1 MESVL
6 KELAE
11 NLENGLITALVIL
24 VLSFMW
30 IFKKNIPTWVNNIFK
45 VKDKLNIKSLE
56 HHDLFNTCV
65 RVEKEV
71 SFMKFYTHGEYDITK
86 SKMCK
91 DFVKYKIKVCSES
104 FNNILKDDIEKMKSD
119 QFKMYIIDT
128 QTQMHIKYIGAIV
141 DEWRGK
147 EISEDDIRYVVD
159 LFEKF
164 RYDVVKAFEY
174 RINSIFSSTSHKNN
188 TRRLLAIFEM
198 WAFGIDMLPR
208 DMQVT
213 FETLNGRFKEINY

>member
-91 DFVKYKIKVCSES
+91 DFVKYKIKVCSEI
-104 FNNILKDDIEKMKSD
+104 FNNILNDDIEKMKSD

-147 EISEDDIRYVVD
+147 GISEDDIRYVVD

>member
-6 KELAE
+6 KVLAE
-11 NLENGLITALVIL
+11 NLESSLVSALVIL
-24 VLSFMW
+24 CLSFMW
-30 IFKKNIPTWVNNIFK
+30 IFKKNIPIWVNTFLS
-45 VKDKLNIKSLE
+45 VKNKLTIKSLE
-56 HHDLFNTCV
+56 HHDVFNTCA

-71 SFMKFYTHGEYDITK
+71 SFMKFYTHGEYDISK

-91 DFVKYKIKVCSES
+91 DFTKHKIKICSES
-104 FNNILKDDIEKMKSD
+104 FNNILKDDIEKMKPD
-119 QFKMYIIDT
+119 EFKMYIIEA

-141 DEWRGK
+141 DEWREKG
-147 EISEDDIRYVVD
+147 ISEDDIKYVIE

-174 RINSIFSSTSHKNN
+174 RINSIFSTTSHKNN

-213 FETLNGRFKEINY
+213 FETLNGRFKEIKY

>member
-91 DFVKYKIKVCSES
+91 DFVKYKIKVCSEI

-119 QFKMYIIDT
+119 EFKMYIIDT

-147 EISEDDIRYVVD
+147 GISEDDIRYVVD

>member
-11 NLENGLITALVIL
+11 NLEGGVITALVIL
-24 VLSFMW
+24 VLAFMW
-30 IFKKNIPTWVNNIFK
+30 IFKKNIPTWVNTILS
-45 VKDKLNIKSLE
+45 VKNKLTIKSLE
-56 HHDLFNTCV
+56 HHDIFNTCA

-71 SFMKFYTHGEYDITK
+71 SFMKFYTHGEYDISK

-91 DFVKYKIKVCSES
+91 DFVKYKIKLCSES
-104 FNNILKDDIEKMKSD
+104 FNNILKEDIESMKSD
-119 QFKMYIIDT
+119 EFKMYIIEA
-128 QTQMHIKYIGAIV
+128 QTQMHVNYIGAIV

-147 EISEDDIRYVVD
+147 GIAEDDIKYVVE

-174 RINSIFSSTSHKNN
+174 RINSIFSTTSHKNN

-208 DMQVT
+208 DMQTT

>member
-11 NLENGLITALVIL
+11 NLEGGLITALVIL
-24 VLSFMW
+24 VLAFMW
-30 IFKKNIPTWVNNIFK
+30 IFKKNIPTWVNNIFRL
-45 VKDKLNIKSLE
+45 KDKLTIKSLE
-56 HHDLFNTCV
+56 HHDVFNTCA

-71 SFMKFYTHGEYDITK
+71 SFMKFYTHGEYDISK

-91 DFVKYKIKVCSES
+91 DFTKHKIKVCSES
-104 FNNILKDDIEKMKSD
+104 FNNILKDDIEAMKPD
-119 QFKMYIIDT
+119 EFKMYIIEA

-141 DEWRGK
+141 DEWRDKG
-147 EISEDDIRYVVD
+147 IAEDDIKYVID

-174 RINSIFSSTSHKNN
+174 RINSIFSTTSHKNN

-208 DMQVT
+208 DMQTT

>member
-11 NLENGLITALVIL
+11 NLEGGIITAFLIL
-24 VLSFMW
+24 GLSFMW
-30 IFKKNIPTWVNNIFK
+30 IFKKNIPKWVNTVLS
-45 VKDKLNIKSLE
+45 VKYKLTIQSLE
-56 HHDLFNTCV
+56 HHDVFNTCA
-65 RVEKEV
+65 RVEKKV
-71 SFMKFYTHGEYDITK
+71 SFMKFYTHGEYDVSK

-104 FNNILKDDIEKMKSD
+104 FADILKQDIESMKSD
-119 QFKMYIIDT
+119 EFKMYIIEA
-128 QTQMHIKYIGAIV
+128 QSQMHVEYIEAIEKDWRGKGIPEEDIKYII
-141 DEWRGK
+141 E
-147 EISEDDIRYVVD
+147 

-174 RINSIFSSTSHKNN
+174 RINSIFSTTSHKNN

-208 DMQVT
+208 DMRTT
-213 FETLNGRFKEINY
+213 FENLNGRFKEINY

>member
-1 MESVL
+1 MQDVL
-6 KELAE
+6 KVLAE
-11 NLENGLITALVIL
+11 NLDGGVITALVIL
-24 VLSFMW
+24 SLAFMW
-30 IFKKNIPTWVNNIFK
+30 IFKNSVPTWINIIFS
-45 VKDKLNIKSLE
+45 VKNRLTIKSLE
-56 HHDLFNTCV
+56 HHDIFNTCA

-71 SFMKFYTHGEYDITK
+71 SFMKFYTHGEYDISK

-91 DFVKYKIKVCSES
+91 DFVKYKIKLCSES
-104 FNNILKDDIEKMKSD
+104 FNNILKEDIESMKSD
-119 QFKMYIIDT
+119 EFKMYIIET
-128 QTQMHIKYIGAIV
+128 QTQMHVNYISAIV

-147 EISEDDIRYVVD
+147 GISEDDIKYVVE

-174 RINSIFSSTSHKNN
+174 RINSIFSTTSHKNN

-208 DMQVT
+208 DMQIT

>member
-11 NLENGLITALVIL
+11 NLEGGIITAFLIL
-24 VLSFMW
+24 GLAFMW
-30 IFKKNIPTWVNNIFK
+30 IFKKNIPKWVNTVLS
-45 VKDKLNIKSLE
+45 VKYKLTIQSLE
-56 HHDLFNTCV
+56 HHDVFNTCA
-65 RVEKEV
+65 RVEKKV
-71 SFMKFYTHGEYDITK
+71 SFMKFYTHGEYDVSK

-91 DFVKYKIKVCSES
+91 DFVKYKIKVCSDS
-104 FNNILKDDIEKMKSD
+104 FNDILKKDIESMKSD
-119 QFKMYIIDT
+119 EFKMYIIEA
-128 QTQMHIKYIGAIV
+128 QSQMHVDYIEAIEKDWRGKGIPEDDIKYII
-141 DEWRGK
+141 E
-147 EISEDDIRYVVD
+147 

-174 RINSIFSSTSHKNN
+174 RINSIFSTTSHKNN

-208 DMQVT
+208 DMRTT
-213 FETLNGRFKEINY
+213 FENLNGRFKEINY

>member
-11 NLENGLITALVIL
+11 NLEGGIITAFLIL
-24 VLSFMW
+24 GLSFMW
-30 IFKKNIPTWVNNIFK
+30 IFKKNIPKWVNTVLS
-45 VKDKLNIKSLE
+45 VKYKLTIQSLE
-56 HHDLFNTCV
+56 HHDVFNTCA
-65 RVEKEV
+65 RVEKKV
-71 SFMKFYTHGEYDITK
+71 SFMKFYTHGEYDVSK

-104 FNNILKDDIEKMKSD
+104 FADILKQDIESMKSD
-119 QFKMYIIDT
+119 EFKMYIIET
-128 QTQMHIKYIGAIV
+128 QSQMHVEYIEAIEKDWRGKGIPEEDIKYII
-141 DEWRGK
+141 E
-147 EISEDDIRYVVD
+147 

-174 RINSIFSSTSHKNN
+174 RINSIFSTTSHKNN

-208 DMQVT
+208 DMRTT
-213 FETLNGRFKEINY
+213 FENLNGRFKEINY

>member
-1 MESVL
+1 
-6 KELAE
+6 
-11 NLENGLITALVIL
+11 
-24 VLSFMW
+24 MW
-30 IFKKNIPTWVNNIFK
+30 IFEKNIPTWVNNIFRL
-45 VKDKLNIKSLE
+45 KDKLTIKSLE
-56 HHDLFNTCV
+56 HHDIFNTCA

-71 SFMKFYTHGEYDITK
+71 SFMKFYTHGEYDISK

-91 DFVKYKIKVCSES
+91 DFTKHKIKVCSES
-104 FNNILKDDIEKMKSD
+104 FNNILKDDIEKMNPD
-119 QFKMYIIDT
+119 EFKMYIIEA

-141 DEWRGK
+141 DEWGEK
-147 EISEDDIRYVVD
+147 GISEDDIKYVIE

-174 RINSIFSSTSHKNN
+174 RINSIFSTTSHKNN
-188 TRRLLAIFEM
+188 IRRLLAIFEM

-208 DMQVT
+208 DMQTT

>member
-11 NLENGLITALVIL
+11 NLEGGIITAFLIL
-24 VLSFMW
+24 GLAFMW
-30 IFKKNIPTWVNNIFK
+30 IFKQSIPKWVNKFLS
-45 VKDKLNIKSLE
+45 VKNKLTIKSLE
-56 HHDLFNTCV
+56 HHDVFNTCA
-65 RVEKEV
+65 RVEKKV
-71 SFMKFYTHGEYDITK
+71 SFMKFYTHGEYDVSK

-91 DFVKYKIKVCSES
+91 DFVKHKIRVCSDS
-104 FNNILKDDIEKMKSD
+104 FNDILKQDIESMKSD
-119 QFKMYIIDT
+119 EFKMYIIEA
-128 QTQMHIKYIGAIV
+128 QSQMHVEYIEAIEKDWRNKNISEEDIKYII
-141 DEWRGK
+141 E
-147 EISEDDIRYVVD
+147 

-174 RINSIFSSTSHKNN
+174 RINSIFSTTSHKNN

-208 DMQVT
+208 DMRTT
-213 FETLNGRFKEINY
+213 FENLNGRFKEINY

>member
-1 MESVL
+1 METIL
-6 KELAE
+6 KVLAE
-11 NLENGLITALVIL
+11 NSESGLISSLVIL

-30 IFKKNIPTWVNNIFK
+30 IFKKNIPTWVNIFLS
-45 VKDKLNIKSLE
+45 VKNKLTIKSLE
-56 HHDLFNTCV
+56 HHDVFNTCA

-71 SFMKFYTHGEYDITK
+71 SFMKFYTHGEYDISK

-104 FNNILKDDIEKMKSD
+104 FNNILKDDIEKMDSD
-119 QFKMYIIDT
+119 QFKMYIIEA
-128 QTQMHIKYIGAIV
+128 QTQMHVKYIDAIVKEWREKGIPEEDIKYVI
-141 DEWRGK
+141 E
-147 EISEDDIRYVVD
+147 

-174 RINSIFSSTSHKNN
+174 RINSIFSTTSHKNN

-213 FETLNGRFKEINY
+213 FETLNGRFKKIKY

>member
-11 NLENGLITALVIL
+11 NLEGGIITAFLIL
-24 VLSFMW
+24 ALAFMW
-30 IFKKNIPTWVNNIFK
+30 IFKKNIPKWVNTVLS
-45 VKDKLNIKSLE
+45 VKYKLTIQSLE
-56 HHDLFNTCV
+56 HHDVFNTCA
-65 RVEKEV
+65 RVEKKV
-71 SFMKFYTHGEYDITK
+71 SFMKFYTHGEYDVSK

-104 FNNILKDDIEKMKSD
+104 FADILKQDIESMKSD
-119 QFKMYIIDT
+119 EFKMYIIET
-128 QTQMHIKYIGAIV
+128 QSQMHVDYIEAIEKDWRGKGISEEDIKYIV
-141 DEWRGK
+141 E
-147 EISEDDIRYVVD
+147 

-174 RINSIFSSTSHKNN
+174 RINSIFSTTSHKNN

-208 DMQVT
+208 DMRTT
-213 FETLNGRFKEINY
+213 FENLNGRFKEINY

>member
-1 MESVL
+1 MESILKVL
-6 KELAE
+6 VE
-11 NLENGLITALVIL
+11 NSESGLISSLVIL

-30 IFKKNIPTWVNNIFK
+30 IFKKNIPSWVNIFLS
-45 VKDKLNIKSLE
+45 VKNKLTIKSLE
-56 HHDLFNTCV
+56 HHDVFNTCT

-71 SFMKFYTHGEYDITK
+71 SFMKFYTHGEYDISK

-104 FNNILKDDIEKMKSD
+104 FNDILKDDIEKMDSD
-119 QFKMYIIDT
+119 QFKMYIIEA
-128 QTQMHIKYIGAIV
+128 QTQMHIKYIDAIV
-141 DEWRGK
+141 KEWREKG
-147 EISEDDIRYVVD
+147 ISEEDIKYVIE

-174 RINSIFSSTSHKNN
+174 RINSIFSTTSHKNN

-208 DMQVT
+208 DMQTT
-213 FETLNGRFKEINY
+213 FETLNGRFKKIKY

>member
-1 MESVL
+1 MESILKVL
-6 KELAE
+6 VE
-11 NLENGLITALVIL
+11 NSESGLISSLVIL

-30 IFKKNIPTWVNNIFK
+30 IFKKNIPSWVNIFLS
-45 VKDKLNIKSLE
+45 VKNKLTIKSLE
-56 HHDLFNTCV
+56 HHDVFNTCT

-71 SFMKFYTHGEYDITK
+71 SFMKFYTHGEYDISK

-104 FNNILKDDIEKMKSD
+104 FNDILKDDIEKMDSD
-119 QFKMYIIDT
+119 QFKMYIIEA
-128 QTQMHIKYIGAIV
+128 QTQMHIKYINAIV
-141 DEWRGK
+141 KEWREKG
-147 EISEDDIRYVVD
+147 ISEEDIKYVIE

-174 RINSIFSSTSHKNN
+174 RINSIFSTTSHKNN

-208 DMQVT
+208 DMQTT
-213 FETLNGRFKEINY
+213 FETLNGRFKKIKY

>member
-30 IFKKNIPTWVNNIFK
+30 IFKKNIPTWLNNIFK

-56 HHDLFNTCV
+56 HHDVFNTCV

-71 SFMKFYTHGEYDITK
+71 SFMKFYTYGEYDITK

-119 QFKMYIIDT
+119 QFKMYIIEA

-141 DEWRGK
+141 DEWREKG
-147 EISEDDIRYVVD
+147 IYEDDIRYVID

-174 RINSIFSSTSHKNN
+174 RINSIFSTTSHKNN

>member
-1 MESVL
+1 MESILKVL
-6 KELAE
+6 VE
-11 NLENGLITALVIL
+11 NSESGLISSLVIL

-30 IFKKNIPTWVNNIFK
+30 IFKKNIPSWVNIFLS
-45 VKDKLNIKSLE
+45 VKNKLTIKSLE
-56 HHDLFNTCV
+56 HHDIFNTCA

-71 SFMKFYTHGEYDITK
+71 SFMKFYTHGEYDISK

-104 FNNILKDDIEKMKSD
+104 FNNILKDDIEKMDSD
-119 QFKMYIIDT
+119 QFKMYIIDA
-128 QTQMHIKYIGAIV
+128 QTQMHVKYIDAIVKEWREKGISEEDIKYVI
-141 DEWRGK
+141 E
-147 EISEDDIRYVVD
+147 

-174 RINSIFSSTSHKNN
+174 RINSIFSTTSHKNN

-208 DMQVT
+208 DMQTT
-213 FETLNGRFKEINY
+213 FETLNGRFKKIKY

>member
-1 MESVL
+1 MESILKVL
-6 KELAE
+6 VE
-11 NLENGLITALVIL
+11 NSESGLISSLVIL

-30 IFKKNIPTWVNNIFK
+30 IFKKNIPSWVNIFLN
-45 VKDKLNIKSLE
+45 VKNKLTIKSLE
-56 HHDLFNTCV
+56 HHDVFNTCA

-71 SFMKFYTHGEYDITK
+71 SFMKFYTHGEYDISK

-104 FNNILKDDIEKMKSD
+104 FNDILKDDIEKMDSD
-119 QFKMYIIDT
+119 QFKMYIIEA
-128 QTQMHIKYIGAIV
+128 QTQMHIKYIDAIV
-141 DEWRGK
+141 KEWREKG
-147 EISEDDIRYVVD
+147 ISEEDIKYVIE

-174 RINSIFSSTSHKNN
+174 RINSIFSTTSHKNN

-208 DMQVT
+208 DMQTT
-213 FETLNGRFKEINY
+213 FETLNGRFKKIKY

>member
-11 NLENGLITALVIL
+11 NLEGGIITAFLIL
-24 VLSFMW
+24 GLSFMW
-30 IFKKNIPTWVNNIFK
+30 IFKKNIPKWVNTVLS
-45 VKDKLNIKSLE
+45 VKYKLTIQSLE
-56 HHDLFNTCV
+56 HHDVFNTCA
-65 RVEKEV
+65 RVEKKV
-71 SFMKFYTHGEYDITK
+71 SFMKFYTHGEYDVSK

-104 FNNILKDDIEKMKSD
+104 FADILKQDIESMKSD
-119 QFKMYIIDT
+119 EFKMFIIET
-128 QTQMHIKYIGAIV
+128 QSQMHIDYIEAIEK
-141 DEWRGK
+141 DWRGK
-147 EISEDDIRYVVD
+147 GISEEDIKYIIE

-174 RINSIFSSTSHKNN
+174 RINSIFSTTSHKNN

-208 DMQVT
+208 DMRTT
-213 FETLNGRFKEINY
+213 FENLNGRFKEINY